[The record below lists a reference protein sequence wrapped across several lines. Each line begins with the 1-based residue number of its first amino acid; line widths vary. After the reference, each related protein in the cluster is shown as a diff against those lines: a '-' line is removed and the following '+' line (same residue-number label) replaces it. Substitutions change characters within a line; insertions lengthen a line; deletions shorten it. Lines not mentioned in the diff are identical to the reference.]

1 MTTYPNVDL
10 ELARRLERAEATA
23 NAAFVDS
30 RARIEPD
37 VGATWIDV
45 AGAYAMFD
53 GVGSPLTQ
61 SFGLGLFDPFLERE
75 FDTVEQFFTQRGSAT
90 AHETSEFA
98 PTATTSLLNAR
109 GYTAIEES
117 VVLVRPTALELT
129 DAPSDV
135 TVRLIDESESQLWAR
150 TSAQGWISEAADL
163 SAFIENF
170 GLISARARG
179 VHCFLAEADGL
190 PIAAAALNLSAG
202 IALLAGASTIPSARR
217 RGAQRALLEARLRYA
232 KTHGFDLSMIVTQ
245 PGSASQRN
253 AERQGFRA
261 AYARTKWERPLP
273 IVR

>member
-1 MTTYPNVDL
+1 MTAYPTVNID
-10 ELARRLERAEATA
+10 LARRLERAEGSA

-30 RARIEPD
+30 RAQLEPD

-45 AGAYAMFD
+45 AGVYAMFD

-61 SFGLGLFDPFLERE
+61 TFGLGLFEPFLEPE
-75 FDTVEQFFTQRGSAT
+75 FAAVEEFFDRRGIST
-90 AHETSEFA
+90 FHETSELA
-98 PTATTSLLNAR
+98 PAATTQLLAGR
-109 GYTAIEES
+109 GYAPIEES

-135 TVRLIDESESQLWAR
+135 TVRLIDESECQLWAR
-150 TSAQGWISEAADL
+150 TSAQGWTSEAEDL
-163 SAFIENF
+163 TAFLENF

-179 VHCFLAEADGL
+179 VHCFLAEADGQ

-217 RGAQRALLEARLRYA
+217 RGAQRALLETRLRYA
-232 KTHGFDLSMIVTQ
+232 QSRGFELSMIVTQ

-253 AERQGFRA
+253 AERQGFRT
-261 AYARTKWERPLP
+261 AYARTKWERHVPNAD
-273 IVR
+273 